1 MMNNLKYQAGDLG
14 VSPATVNSNWNFIP
28 EDELKEQ
35 LRKFKYTYVEAIN
48 KLIKF
53 DKQRIFR
60 FPVDTNIVTDYYNY
74 IKHPMDFETM
84 LNKNDDQIYKDD
96 IRVFD
101 NDVRLII
108 DNCKTY
114 NSPDTVFYEA
124 AVKLDEFYSRMRPLL
139 VKRVNT
145 ICNLLNRKVLSNT
158 RSRHKPPIQRGL
170 TPPLQSTSSR
180 SFEIPVTNL
189 GKSESSLLSFPST
202 ESLSSQDPKAE
213 YVDISTL
220 PIIKRKRKKGDLLKQ
235 RPSTNINEL
244 IDPLS
249 TVIQLA
255 LTVSRLSNETF
266 GKLMS
271 NFNGLPRLL
280 NSLDVAHH
288 QLSLTNYTGGNWDKK
303 SLNRL
308 KRVISNFE
316 WKRSFD
322 FQTPTGRSPLYS
334 KIQLLLSKTQRDSY
348 KHTVEKFIGPENLQL
363 INQVI
368 PNLSN
373 TLNELSLPHQILF
386 NDSDLKF

>member
-1 MMNNLKYQAGDLG
+1 MNNNKNQIGDIGSSQA
-14 VSPATVNSNWNFIP
+14 SVNSNWNFIP

-60 FPVDTNIVTDYYNY
+60 FPVDTNIVTDYYKY

-84 LNKNDDQIYKDD
+84 LNKNDEQVYKDD

-101 NDVRLII
+101 NDVKLII
-108 DNCKTY
+108 ENCKTY

-124 AVKLDEFYSRMRPLL
+124 AVKLEEFYNRMRPILT
-139 VKRVNT
+139 KRINT
-145 ICNLLNRKVLSNT
+145 ICNLLNRKILSNT
-158 RSRHKPPIQRGL
+158 KSRNKPIIQRGL

-189 GKSESSLLSFPST
+189 GKSETSLLSFPST
-202 ESLSSQDPKAE
+202 ESISSQDAKAE

-235 RPSTNINEL
+235 RPSTNLNEL

-288 QLSLTNYTGGNWDKK
+288 QLSLTNYTGGNWDRK

-308 KRVISNFE
+308 KRVINNFE

-322 FQTPTGRSPLYS
+322 FQMPNGRNHLYQ
-334 KIQLLLSKTQRDSY
+334 KIQLLLGRIQRNSY
-348 KHTVEKFIGPENLQL
+348 KRTVEKFIGAENLKL

-373 TLNELSLPHQILF
+373 TLNELSLPYQMLF
-386 NDSDLKF
+386 NDYDLRF